1 MFFLEWTKIVDEY
14 KMSMKEKYIQH
25 KHDHFLLGQEASLAD
40 LYTEP
45 DIIQKSINGGFRK
58 ISVKEMFRLNNPKTV
73 TLQGNPGS
81 GKSFLAQKIMLDWAS
96 GEHYLIFD
104 LVFYLKYEE
113 LMCISEE
120 INVSELLSWSSNLP
134 SNLISEMIFQSS
146 CNMLFLIDGFDEHR
160 LMCYDYCL
168 LHYSMKAPPDVIVC
182 ALLRK
187 EIHCRSSLLVMTR
200 TKVKQGTVFKRSL
213 QSPYHIKIMGFSEKK
228 IEEYFQKFFQDE
240 EIFRK
245 AYESVKSN
253 ETLLTA
259 CSVPVICWMIC
270 TVIKERVNDDANLT
284 RVLETTTSIYVD
296 FLSTVLEH
304 HCQGLNESVPNL
316 LRSLGQ
322 LAERGMLEQ
331 QVLFDEKTINETVQD
346 PVNNPF
352 LNKFLLEKRIQQE
365 TMFRFIHLSFQEFF
379 TALYFVLLD
388 EDESQKKVR
397 ELLHTVAR
405 GWALSCW
412 SVAKFSN
419 RDLELRNSKQLQ
431 SVILFLCGLCK
442 NEMID
447 SIFKKHN
454 VTVSINIKTQ
464 LKEWIH
470 QCLLRYQH
478 KNMMFILRCL
488 YALHEKSF
496 IGKVLG
502 DLVQIDLSKT
512 PLNKTDCWVLW
523 FCLQCCEGIR
533 NLRLNVTSDHLKIL
547 QPALCSCEE
556 LWLMVDDFSED
567 VETFLLALGE
577 RNILNQL
584 IVKMGE
590 KRSQSYSEIIA
601 SVKDGDLTLSVS
613 CCKRNPRLS
622 ESPQVL
628 SELTFTCSRSEISSC
643 RNLLQTL
650 QTLPSFGG
658 SGEGV
663 LVETVTVTNALQ
675 SLSGLKKVH
684 LEVDKWTDEW
694 ISVICSLIQ
703 TCPSLNKLKINTRLS
718 FIPLLV
724 TLKESLRLKGWTM
737 TVCRKSMLIE
747 RVKKRDRKSLT
758 DEEPKTK
765 ERENEDESLD
775 SVSCVPLGAKSSS
788 TAQTCLEDADVFTPK
803 YIDQD
808 ETKGTNT
815 HRFVSPHAGQ
825 FQCSLTNLVFVME
838 VKGEV
843 LYKIVPWD
851 PRLLDGLGQMQP
863 AGPLYNIDCFKGSI
877 SQLHLPHCE
886 ILSEKSKDSLAVAH
900 FSDGNVEILQSIKV
914 SSTHVIINITEFS
927 LFGLIK
933 KKIFPVSSV
942 YAQVLL
948 FLRPKSF
955 AQKQKI
961 LNVHLLP
968 GNVPLSEVQSQHQEK
983 TYIETS
989 SICHLIPGKE
999 YKLCCH
1005 PEECE
1010 VQPPDEVFDCNFGPN
1025 FHTTFEVF
1033 LNVSIDEVRLGLLD
1047 SNNKGKE
1054 VWKQRRVLLS
1064 APAQGVEPP
1073 VGRRFTE
1080 SEFLDKHR
1088 DQLIQ
1093 RVTSVM
1099 EIADCLMS
1107 KYMITSEMYKKVHS
1121 AEPRQEKM
1129 RIVFDVLDSGGSAVK
1144 SEFWRLL
1151 KEKEPHLVD
1160 ELESELSNAKEN
1172 IKDEK
1177 R

>member
-1 MFFLEWTKIVDEY
+1 
-14 KMSMKEKYIQH
+14 MSIKQKYIQH
-25 KHDHFLLGQEASLAD
+25 KDQHHLFGAKASLAD
-40 LYTEP
+40 MYTEP
-45 DIIQKSINGGFRK
+45 DIIQKSKSGGFK
-58 ISVKEMFRLNNPKTV
+58 NVCVDELLGSEALWNTSVI
-73 TLQGNPGS
+73 LQGNSGS
-81 GKSFLAQKIMLDWAS
+81 GKSFIAQKIMLDWAS
-96 GEHYLIFD
+96 GKLYLNFQ

-113 LMCISEE
+113 LKFISKEM
-120 INVSELLSWSSNLP
+120 NLFELLSWSCNLP
-134 SNLISEMIFQSS
+134 SQVISQIILQSS
-146 CNMLFLIDGFDEHR
+146 CNVLFLIDGFDECR
-160 LMCYDYCL
+160 LFYDYFV
-168 LHYSMKAPPDVIVC
+168 LHVSKKAPPEVVVC
-182 ALLRK
+182 ALLRG
-187 EIHCRSSLLVMTR
+187 EILPRSTLLVTTR
-200 TKVKQGTVFKRSL
+200 TEVIQGTMLKRPQHFK
-213 QSPYHIKIMGFSEKK
+213 IVGFSEKM

-240 EIFRK
+240 ELFRK

-253 ETLLTA
+253 ETLFNA
-259 CSVPVICWMIC
+259 CSIPLICWIIC
-270 TVIKERVNDDANLT
+270 TVITERFNDGADI
-284 RVLETTTSIYVD
+284 RCLETTTSIYVE
-296 FLSTVLEH
+296 FVSTVLEH

-331 QVLFDEKTINETVQD
+331 QVLFDEKNINETVLD
-346 PVNNPF
+346 PAGNP
-352 LNKFLLEKRIQQE
+352 LLDKLHLKKRKQQM

-388 EDESQKKVR
+388 EDESQKKVK
-397 ELLHTVAR
+397 ELLHIVER

-412 SVAKFSN
+412 SVAEFSN
-419 RDLELRNSKQLQ
+419 RDSEIRSSHQLQ

-447 SIFKKHN
+447 SFFKKHN
-454 VTVSINIKTQ
+454 VAVSINIKTQ

-470 QCLLRYQH
+470 QCLLKYQH
-478 KNMMFILRCL
+478 ENMMFILHCL
-488 YALHEKSF
+488 YELHERSF

-502 DLVQIDLSKT
+502 DLVLIDLSNT
-512 PLNKTDCWVLW
+512 PLNKTDCWVLR
-523 FCLQCCEGIR
+523 FCFQCCERIR

-547 QPALCSCEE
+547 QPALSSCEE

-567 VETFLLALGE
+567 VEIFLLALGE
-577 RNILNQL
+577 RNILNHL
-584 IVKMGE
+584 IVKMDEDRG
-590 KRSQSYSEIIA
+590 QNYSEIIA
-601 SVKDGDLTLSVS
+601 SVRDGDLTLSVS
-613 CCKRNPRLS
+613 CSKSKPWFS
-622 ESPQVL
+622 VSSQVL
-628 SELTFTCSRSEISSC
+628 SELTFTCSHSEISSC

-658 SGEGV
+658 SGEGG
-663 LVETVTVTNALQ
+663 LVETVAVMNVLQ

-684 LEVDKWTDEW
+684 LEVNKWTDEW
-694 ISVICSLIQ
+694 ISVIRSLIKS
-703 TCPSLNKLKINTRLS
+703 CPSLNKLRINTRLS

-724 TLKESLRLKGWTM
+724 TLKESLRQMGWTM

-747 RVKKRDRKSLT
+747 RDKKRDRKSLT
-758 DEEPKTK
+758 EEELKTE

-775 SVSCVPLGAKSSS
+775 SVSCVSLGADSSS
-788 TAQTCLEDADVFTPK
+788 TDQSILLVFQCLNDAEVFTPE
-803 YIDQD
+803 YIDKDD
-808 ETKGTNT
+808 ESKGTNLY
-815 HRFVSPHAGQ
+815 RFVSPHAGQ

-838 VKGEV
+838 GKVEV
-843 LYKIVPWD
+843 WYKIVPWD
-851 PRLLDGLGQMQP
+851 VRLLDGLGQMQP

-1010 VQPPDEVFDCNFGPN
+1010 VQPLDEVFDCNFGPN
-1025 FHTTFEVF
+1025 YHPTFEVF
-1033 LNVSIDEVRLGLLD
+1033 LNVSIEEVRLGLLD
-1047 SNNKGKE
+1047 SNNKGKK

-1073 VGRRFTE
+1073 AARRFTE
-1080 SEFLDKHR
+1080 SEFLDKQR

-1107 KYMITSEMYKKVHS
+1107 KYMITSEMYKKVHT

-1144 SEFWRLL
+1144 AEFCRLL

-1160 ELESELSNAKEN
+1160 ELESEPSTSQ
-1172 IKDEK
+1172 
-1177 R
+1177 

>member
-838 VKGEV
+838 GKGEV

-851 PRLLDGLGQMQP
+851 PRLLDGLGQMKL
-863 AGPLYNIDCFKGSI
+863 AGPLYNIDCFEGSI

-886 ILSEKSKDSLAVAH
+886 ILSEENKVSLAVAH
-900 FSDGNVEILQSIKV
+900 ITGDNVEVLQPLKV

-933 KKIFPVSSV
+933 KIIFPECPVQS
-942 YAQVLL
+942 QVLL
-948 FLRPKSF
+948 FVRPLSVKR
-955 AQKQKI
+955 KEKI
-961 LNVHLLP
+961 LDVHLLP
-968 GNVPLSEVQSQHQEK
+968 VTVPVSEVQSQHKETVYIK
-983 TYIETS
+983 TT
-989 SICHLIPGKE
+989 SICHLIPGRQ
-999 YKLCCH
+999 YSLCCQ
-1005 PEECE
+1005 PEGFE
-1010 VQPPDEVFDCNFGPN
+1010 VQPQGQMFECNFGPN
-1025 FHTTFEVF
+1025 YHPTFEVF
-1033 LNVSIDEVRLGLLD
+1033 LDVNTEEFKMGVLD
-1047 SNNKGKE
+1047 ITEKVE
-1054 VWKQRRVLLS
+1054 VWMTRRIILTGQSPNADTADVKM
-1064 APAQGVEPP
+1064 A
-1073 VGRRFTE
+1073 TE
-1080 SEFLDKHR
+1080 FVDKHR
-1088 DQLIQ
+1088 DQLVQKVI
-1093 RVTSVM
+1093 SVM
-1099 EIADCLMS
+1099 SIADCL
-1107 KYMITSEMYKKVHS
+1107 KGKDMISSELYGKLN
-1121 AEPRQEKM
+1121 AAQTDQEKM
-1129 RIVFDVLDSGGSAVK
+1129 RILFKVLDSGGREVK
-1144 SEFWRLL
+1144 YEFYIQL
-1151 KEKEPHLVD
+1151 EKREKHLVED
-1160 ELESELSNAKEN
+1160 LKSGC
-1172 IKDEK
+1172 
-1177 R
+1177 